1 MIGRLAR
8 GAYMLIVAGMVVA
21 WAMSPGKSDSVEQT
35 TEQPV
40 VYWWC

>member
-8 GAYMLIVAGMVVA
+8 GAYMLIVATMVVI
-21 WAMSPGKSDSVEQT
+21 WAMSPGKSSPVEQS